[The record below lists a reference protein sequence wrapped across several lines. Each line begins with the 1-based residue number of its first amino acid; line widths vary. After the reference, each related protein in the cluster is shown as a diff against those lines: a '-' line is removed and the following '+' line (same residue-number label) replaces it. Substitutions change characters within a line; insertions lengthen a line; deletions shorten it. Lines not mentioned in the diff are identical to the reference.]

1 MSLKALLDS
10 MIEEEEEI
18 VFVSEKKHE
27 IILDKNEKKCEEC
40 NVHLTKKQNEYV
52 CPDCYRIYNFYDSES
67 IADEAF
73 IIRKV
78 RTQDKTSLKLER
90 FLDTVSLNFSS
101 ILGDDRLS
109 INMETKRLFD
119 IIVKLKIKRSSC
131 RLGLLGC
138 LFQTVSQQ
146 FSHHISGDQIC
157 LYFIISKDDLEQ
169 QISITRSD
177 LSEQQK
183 NLENYIQSNLFNFSE
198 NNSIEKLKQFYPMKI
213 DASHDKDVLVLVHTY
228 RSIFVEQK
236 DNSNLWIFIYRLTC
250 LLLKSQFFVCTSN
263 ITKILAIVQLIYN
276 FPKFYLSSLGITTT
290 AYRKVTKKMREYFK
304 PLLSHSTVTMK
315 KVKRIRRLFKNH
327 GFIDRIDN

>member
-10 MIEEEEEI
+10 MIEDDEEI
-18 VFVSEKKHE
+18 LFVPEKKHE

-40 NVHLTKKQNEYV
+40 NIHLIKKENDYV
-52 CPDCYRIYNFYDSES
+52 CPDCCRIYNFYDNES

-73 IIRKV
+73 TIRKV
-78 RTQDKTSLKLER
+78 RTTDKSSLKLER
-90 FLDTVSLNFSS
+90 FLDTVSLNFPV
-101 ILGDDRLS
+101 LGDDRLS
-109 INMETKRLFD
+109 INQETKRLFD

-138 LFQTVSQQ
+138 LFQTVSQRY
-146 FSHHISGDQIC
+146 SHHISENQIC
-157 LYFIISKDDLEQ
+157 LYFIISKDELDQ

-183 NLENYIQSNLFNFSE
+183 NLENYFQSNLFNFSE
-198 NNSIEKLKQFYPMKI
+198 NDSIEKLKQLYPMKI

-263 ITKILAIVQLIYN
+263 ITKILAVVQLIHN
-276 FPKFYLSSLGITTT
+276 FPKSYLANLGITTT
-290 AYRKVTKKMREYFK
+290 AYRKVTKKMRDYFK

-315 KVKRIRRLFKNH
+315 KIKRIRRLFKNH
-327 GFIDRIDN
+327 GFIDLIDN